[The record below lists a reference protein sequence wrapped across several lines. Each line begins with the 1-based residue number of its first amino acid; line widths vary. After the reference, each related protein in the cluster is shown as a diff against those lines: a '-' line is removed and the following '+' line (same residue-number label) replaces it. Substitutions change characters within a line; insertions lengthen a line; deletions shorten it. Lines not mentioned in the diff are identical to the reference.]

1 MDSQSLIRLDS
12 VSKFFDIHIQRKL
25 PSKRTSS
32 TMDGFDSLKKYT
44 YPALNNIS
52 LDIKKGDWIGVIGKN
67 GSGKSTL
74 MKILSGIHTP
84 EKGTVDINGSILPF
98 FGADEI
104 LHPEGTVKDSILVK
118 AIQVG
123 LPKNEA
129 LKIYHNIIAFS
140 ELEDFTSQKIKFLSS
155 GMKTRL
161 MLGLMLNI
169 NADIYLFDE
178 IPATTDMLFQEKV
191 MNRILKLKQLQKTAL
206 IISHNMEE
214 IKKYCEKSILLN
226 DGEIVS
232 FDRTDNILKLYAEN

>member
-1 MDSQSLIRLDS
+1 MNSQSLIRLDS

-25 PSKRTSS
+25 PTNKNSN
-32 TMDGFDSLKKYT
+32 TMDGFNSLKKYT

-52 LDIKKGDWIGVIGKN
+52 LEINKGDWIGIIGKN

-98 FGADEI
+98 FGADEV
-104 LHPEGTVKDSILVK
+104 LHPEGTVKDAILVK

-129 LKIYHNIIAFS
+129 LKIFNNIITFS

-178 IPATTDMLFQEKV
+178 IPATTDLTFQEKV
-191 MNRILKLKQLQKTAL
+191 INRILKLKQLQKTAL

-214 IKKYCEKSILLN
+214 IKQYCDKAILLN

-232 FDRTDNILKLYAEN
+232 FDTTENILKLYSKN